1 MNFSTVE
8 YAAQLAAR
16 SNGAAMRTPADGTAL
31 AFRASYTLTGAEAD
45 GDTLG
50 IALLPA
56 GAVLLPSR
64 SSLLM
69 TGSLSSSWLLR
80 IGTAARIDGWLYL
93 AGGGGSA
100 LFRFGPRIYT
110 YPFTEPTPVIL
121 TLNIGAPVVVG
132 TRLDFLLCW
141 AAGT

>member
-1 MNFSTVE
+1 MNFSTAD

-31 AFRASYTLTGAEAD
+31 AFRASYTLTGTEAN

-50 IALLPA
+50 VALLPA
-56 GAVLLPSR
+56 GAVMQPSL

-69 TGSLSSSWLLR
+69 TGSLGSSWLLR
-80 IGTAARIDGWLYL
+80 LGTAAAPQAWLFL
-93 AGGGGSA
+93 GGAGGSA
-100 LFRFGPRIYT
+100 LFRLNPSIYP
-110 YPFTEPTPVIL
+110 YAFTDATPVVL
-121 TLNIGAPVVVG
+121 TFSTITAPVAG

-141 AAGT
+141 TAGT